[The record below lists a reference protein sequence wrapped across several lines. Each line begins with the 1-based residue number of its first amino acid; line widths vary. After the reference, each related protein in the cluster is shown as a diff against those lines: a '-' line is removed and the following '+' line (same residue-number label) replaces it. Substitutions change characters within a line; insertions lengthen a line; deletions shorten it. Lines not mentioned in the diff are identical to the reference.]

1 LKVLYI
7 LGAGR
12 SGSTILGNVL
22 GESEGYFHAG
32 ELRGIWGNGLVR
44 GQSCGCGTPVPECPI
59 WSAVVAA
66 TFADPEVPKADP
78 RTVERWKVAL
88 RMRHTWRLL
97 RESPRHLSEWAE
109 LDAYTRVMAGLYKHL
124 AEVTGSSVVLDSS
137 KRSSDGALLR
147 LMHGIEP
154 FYVHLVR
161 DPRAVAF
168 SWQRVK
174 PSLGSPRLSEMP
186 RFGPNESTRYWT
198 ELNMGAELIRRSHP
212 ADRYMLVRYEDFILR
227 PRATIESVATMMGQ
241 PASEAPFVDERTV
254 NLQPNHTVGG
264 NPDRLKHGPI
274 QLRSDDE
281 WIDRQASRDRLKAT
295 AVAFPLLARYGYPV
309 RQHAR
314 HHDS

>member
-1 LKVLYI
+1 MKVLYI

-12 SGSTILGNVL
+12 SGSTLLGNVL

-44 GQSCGCGTPVPECPI
+44 GQSCGCGVPVPECPI

-66 TFADPEVPKADP
+66 TFADPDVPRADAQ
-78 RTVERWKVAL
+78 TVQRWKLAV

-97 RESPRHLSEWAE
+97 RGSPRRLSGWVE
-109 LDAYTRVMAGLYKHL
+109 LDAYTSVMAGLYRHL
-124 AEVTGSSVVLDSS
+124 AEITGSAVVIDSS

-147 LMHGIEP
+147 LMPGVEP

-174 PSLGSPRLSEMP
+174 PSLGSPRLNDMP
-186 RFGPNESTRYWT
+186 RFGASESTRYWT
-198 ELNMGAELIRRSHP
+198 QLNIGAELIRRSHP
-212 ADRYMLVRYEDFILR
+212 PDRSMLVRYEDFILR
-227 PRATIESVATMMGQ
+227 PREITRSIAAMVGELVSD
-241 PASEAPFVDERTV
+241 APFVDERTV
-254 NLQPNHTVGG
+254 ELRPNHTVGG

-274 QLRSDDE
+274 RLRSDDE
-281 WIDRQASRDRLKAT
+281 WVDRQTSGDRLKAT
-295 AVAFPLLARYGYPV
+295 AVAFPLLGRYGYPV
-309 RQHAR
+309 RQYAR
-314 HHDS
+314 RDDR